1 MKLST
6 IFMISFLIVSLVVAL
21 VFGGYS
27 SYTYDDVLT
36 EYINNNLKTIVDFEA
51 SHIGQYADLKRQR
64 ARDFSSDGF
73 IKGQLIELYDGEDIS
88 EIGKILYYYIKNK
101 KMPLDK
107 DIYEIYILDIKGDI
121 VAEIGHEEEYERE
134 EEEKSEFHEDPLY
147 VKGKDNPY
155 FTSILFDEEF
165 GTKGFAVSAPILDDN
180 KLLGVIILKIG
191 LDSLFEITL
200 DRQGLGET
208 GETFIINE
216 DSFFVTPSR
225 FLKGEEKGVFVQK
238 VDTEHSRACFNESII
253 GHAKGYE
260 SIISFIDY
268 RGEETFGTHR
278 EILDVGWCL
287 LIKIDKSEALD
298 TPLRNYIVRQIIVGL
313 IVILVLTVFGFFTGR
328 YFEKKRGKRK

>member
-1 MKLST
+1 MIKAMRRRVLHRQLWQSQEFTDLFCFWARQKEISINTRVTQCFNFLPVHYLSN
-6 IFMISFLIVSLVVAL
+6 IHS
-21 VFGGYS
+21 GY
-27 SYTYDDVLT
+27 
-36 EYINNNLKTIVDFEA
+36 
-51 SHIGQYADLKRQR
+51 
-64 ARDFSSDGF
+64 
-73 IKGQLIELYDGEDIS
+73 
-88 EIGKILYYYIKNK
+88 
-101 KMPLDK
+101 
-107 DIYEIYILDIKGDI
+107 I

-225 FLKGEEKGVFVQK
+225 FLKGEEKGVSVQK

-298 TPLRNYIVRQIIVGL
+298 TPLRNYIVCQIIVGL

-328 YFEKKRGKRK
+328 YFEKKRGKRKWNQINSLAENS

>member
-1 MKLST
+1 MKLSI
-6 IFMISFLIVSLVVAL
+6 IFMISFLIVSLVVSMI
-21 VFGGYS
+21 FSGYS
-27 SYTYDDVLT
+27 VYNYNENLK
-36 EYINNNLKTIVDFEA
+36 ENIKNNLETIVDFEA
-51 SHIGQYADLKRQR
+51 SHIGQYADLKKQR

-73 IKGQLIELYDGEDIS
+73 IKGQLIELYAGEDIS
-88 EIGKILYYYIKNK
+88 EIGKILHYYIKNK

-165 GTKGFAVSAPILDDN
+165 GAKGFAVSAPILDDN

-287 LIKIDKSEALD
+287 LIKIDKYEVLD
-298 TPLRNYIVRQIIVGL
+298 VILKDYITRQIVVGL
-313 IVILVLTVFGFFTGR
+313 IVVFIFAVIGFFTGK
-328 YFEKKRGKRK
+328 YFEKKRERRK